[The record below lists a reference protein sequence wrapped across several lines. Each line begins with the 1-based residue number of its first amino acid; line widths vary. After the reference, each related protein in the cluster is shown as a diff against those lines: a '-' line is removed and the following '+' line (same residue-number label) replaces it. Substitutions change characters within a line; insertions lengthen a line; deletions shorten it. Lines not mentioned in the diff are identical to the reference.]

1 MKKRDVE
8 RFLNLHTNSFKK
20 RYLNDDVGVSV
31 YTSSLHMHGIRNIE
45 NILNEFG
52 VVVNSEDWDGNEQEG
67 TNYEKLSFIWNG
79 VNVFEL
85 VKREEGS
92 EE

>member
-8 RFLNLHTNSFKK
+8 RFLNLHTNAFVKN
-20 RYLNDDVGVSV
+20 RLNEDVGLCN
-31 YTSSLHMHGIRNIE
+31 YTSGLHMYGIHNIE
-45 NILNEFG
+45 KILKEFG
-52 VVVNSEDWDGNEQEG
+52 VVVKSEDWDGNEQEG

-85 VKREEGS
+85 IDKKGGS
-92 EE
+92 EK